1 MMKLQRIRNGN
12 ILMLQNVFLAVY
24 SLSINFNNQLIQ
36 IYSIILNKIHCESK
50 ILLNWDKY

>member
-1 MMKLQRIRNGN
+1 MKLQRIRNGN